1 MIFCFKSTLF
11 VNNIFHLH
19 VKAVFC
25 KGRPALQKAT
35 MAAASVS
42 MPGSTEPTLGF
53 DDYSL
58 YGNLSDDELMQLAIE
73 RSLTDSQNSTSTT
86 ETTKTAMPTSRP
98 TPAITRQTNQPSRPV
113 AQQQPPQPA
122 PEPCPAN
129 PPRNMPYNHSQ
140 LIVSHFV
147 TGNGMR
153 MVAYRRFDGT
163 LVEVK
168 PEDEVEEDPIVKT
181 IREGDL
187 GTLRQIIRKP
197 ECNVLIPNQY
207 GWIPLHE
214 AAYYGQD
221 QCIKA
226 LLRVQPGMI
235 NKRTLKDQTALLL
248 AVSREKTSCVEC
260 LLERGADPDLV
271 NQEKETPLYKGFND
285 SNIRF
290 RWFFVMQLVEA
301 PFSPSSWLYIS
312 PACEKENP
320 TIVAMLLNHKASV
333 NKLCIQGW
341 TALHEAVCRNNVEI
355 CEMLVKAG
363 AKISTAN
370 KYGITPI
377 FVAAQSGNVDVLR
390 FLLKNGIWKKAFATN
405 QNCTSVAK
413 ISQATIPKYFY
424 LSPGADINSQAGDG
438 ATALYEACKNGHVNV
453 VEFLLSQNADAN
465 KPGKTGLLPIH
476 IAAQRG
482 NDSHDLLT
490 YGCTR
495 KSDKAV
501 KIVSLLIPATSKA
514 RVRRSGI
521 SPLHLAAERN
531 RDDVLEL
538 LIEAGFDVN
547 AMLSEDR
554 SKMYEDHRSTA
565 LYFSVINNNIDATSM
580 LLEAGANPNL
590 DIFSPLLVALRQGCI
605 STVRLLI
612 KHGANVNAYIP
623 THPTTFPATVM
634 FCMKYLTMLKYLMD
648 NGCDALS
655 CFNCVYGSN
664 PHPPLKTTRRNRE
677 DSDVAS
683 QNSCVQFCEV
693 ISTDNYSRWAGPIID
708 VLLDYVGH
716 VKLCARL
723 TEHLDSYPDWE
734 NIKEK
739 AMPPRPLMQL
749 CRLKI
754 RQLVGINR
762 LKKIKN
768 LPVPGRL
775 IAFLNHEERSQ
786 AWFGNEQ

>member
-1 MIFCFKSTLF
+1 MTLPSWT
-11 VNNIFHLH
+11 IP
-19 VKAVFC
+19 
-25 KGRPALQKAT
+25 RPVSLNASSHGVQKPT

-42 MPGSTEPTLGF
+42 MPGSTDTSLGF

-58 YGNLSDDELMQLAIE
+58 YSNLSDDELMQLAIE
-73 RSLTDSQNSTSTT
+73 RSLTDSQSFTSRT
-86 ETTKTAMPTSRP
+86 ETTKTSIPTSRQ
-98 TPAITRQTNQPSRPV
+98 TPAI
-113 AQQQPPQPA
+113 ACPPQPSPPA
-122 PEPCPAN
+122 AVQQPRQPTPEPCPAN
-129 PPRNMPYNHSQ
+129 PPRNLYNPQ
-140 LIVSHFV
+140 IPLIVSHFV
-147 TGNGMR
+147 TGNGKR
-153 MVAYRRFDGT
+153 MVAYRRYDGT

-168 PEDEVEEDPIVKT
+168 PEAEVEEDPIVKT
-181 IREGDL
+181 IRDGDV
-187 GTLRQIIRKP
+187 GTLRQIIKKP
-197 ECNVLIPNQY
+197 DCNVLIPNQY

-221 QCIKA
+221 QCLKV

-248 AVSREKTSCVEC
+248 AVSKDKTDCVEC
-260 LLERGADPDLV
+260 LLEKGADPDLA
-271 NQEKETPLYKGFND
+271 NQDKETPLYK
-285 SNIRF
+285 
-290 RWFFVMQLVEA
+290 
-301 PFSPSSWLYIS
+301 
-312 PACEKENP
+312 ACEKENS
-320 TIVAMLLNHKASV
+320 TTVAMLLNYRASV
-333 NKLCIQGW
+333 NKSCIQGW

-370 KYGITPI
+370 MYGITPI
-377 FVAAQSGNVDVLR
+377 FVAAQTGSVDALR
-390 FLLKNGIWKKAFATN
+390 FLLKNG
-405 QNCTSVAK
+405 
-413 ISQATIPKYFY
+413 
-424 LSPGADINSQAGDG
+424 ADINSQAADG
-438 ATALYEACKNGHVNV
+438 ATALYEACKNGHANV

-465 KPGKTGLLPIH
+465 KSGKTGLLPIH

-482 NDSHDLLT
+482 NDGRDLLT

-514 RVRRSGI
+514 RVRRTGI

-547 AMLSEDR
+547 AILSEDR
-554 SKMYEDHRSTA
+554 RKMYEDHRSTA
-565 LYFSVINNNIDATSM
+565 LYFAVINNNIDATSM

-590 DIFSPLLVALRQGCI
+590 DTFSPLLVALRQGCM
-605 STVRLLI
+605 TTMTLLI
-612 KHGANVNAYIP
+612 KHGANINAYIP

-634 FCMKYLTMLKYLMD
+634 FCMKYLSMLKYLMD

-664 PHPPLKTTRRNRE
+664 PHPPLKTTRSNRE
-677 DSDVAS
+677 DSEPQSV
-683 QNSCVQFCEV
+683 CVQFCEV
-693 ISTDNYSRWAGPIID
+693 ISTNTYSRWAGPIID

-723 TEHLDSYPDWE
+723 MEHLDSYPDWE
-734 NIKEK
+734 SIKEK

-754 RQLVGINR
+754 RQLLGIKR
-762 LKKIKN
+762 LKKIKR

-775 IAFLNHEERSQ
+775 IKFLNHEERTQ
-786 AWFGNEQ
+786 DYFGSEL